1 MAAPLCESSHGR
13 RLLLRRLNL
22 GTDAEQGSGGPEKF
36 RLMEGNRWSRVESDW
51 GQTMFLVF
59 SLKKTP
65 HELPSQFTVRRG
77 KPGTGAEVEDDH
89 RLATGR

>member
-1 MAAPLCESSHGR
+1 MPYSGLRKAPFFVA
-13 RLLLRRLNL
+13 RLNL
-22 GTDAEQGSGGPEKF
+22 RTDAEQGSGGPEKF

-77 KPGTGAEVEDDH
+77 AGH
-89 RLATGR
+89 RRGGRR